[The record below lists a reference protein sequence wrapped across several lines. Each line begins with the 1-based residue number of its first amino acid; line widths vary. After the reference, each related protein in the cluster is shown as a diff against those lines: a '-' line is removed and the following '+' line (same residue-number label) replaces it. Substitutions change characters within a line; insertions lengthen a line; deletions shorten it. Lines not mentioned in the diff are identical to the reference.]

1 MLKKFYHQYQLTV
14 LSASATIYFY
24 ALLSVLN
31 LWDSWMVIFY
41 VISLFLFLASLA
53 SDLTD

>member
-1 MLKKFYHQYQLTV
+1 MLKKFYKQYQLSF

-24 ALLSVLN
+24 ALLSVLS

-41 VISLFLFLASLA
+41 VVSLFLFLASLA